1 MSIWLIRAGAHGEYE
16 LKFRQESRVF
26 VTWDA
31 LDFNLAMLPDRGARV
46 EAMNLRYPG
55 SKPKAVM
62 NWVSQIW
69 PIVTRNR
76 CAASSRR
83 SRSPPGSMMAACKV
97 SSSQTMEQFCWNGVT
112 GMVW

>member
-16 LKFRQESRVF
+16 LKFRQENRVF

-31 LDFNLAMLPDRGARV
+31 LDFNLAMLPDRAALV
-46 EAMNLRYPG
+46 EAMNLRYPD

-69 PIVTRNR
+69 PFVSVQLGSGSRDGR
-76 CAASSRR
+76 GRPAKWAA
-83 SRSPPGSMMAACKV
+83 
-97 SSSQTMEQFCWNGVT
+97 
-112 GMVW
+112 